1 MRTTILVLAIFCGI
15 NFAGAQSDPA
25 IAATQ
30 QVLKDQGFY
39 YGDIT
44 GKKDAD
50 TSAALRRYQ
59 IRNGLQVTGELNA
72 ETQKALGV
80 KGTTAPA
87 PVPRATPPPPKIT
100 STPPPENS
108 ELRDDAT
115 VRPEQERPGN
125 EGSYDEPPPTAAP
138 GEALIGTPYQDASP
152 DVQRRIIMTAQN
164 LLARRGY
171 LRSAVDGEVGPDT
184 QFALRAFQTRFH
196 IASSGRLDRET
207 LAAMGLMPGQ
217 RAPGVTA
224 NVAAPRPRVYRRPPQ
239 ETTPEGEP
247 IYQGR

>member
-1 MRTTILVLAIFCGI
+1 MVLAIFWAVS
-15 NFAGAQSDPA
+15 FARAQSDPA
-25 IAATQ
+25 IASTQ

-39 YGDIT
+39 YGEIT

-80 KGTTAPA
+80 KGPTASA
-87 PVPRATPPPPKIT
+87 PVARATPPPPKIT

-108 ELRDDAT
+108 DLRDDAP
-115 VRPEQERPGN
+115 VRPEQERPAN
-125 EGSYDEPPPTAAP
+125 ENFYDERPLTPAP
-138 GEALIGTPYQDASP
+138 GEALGGTPYQDASP
-152 DVQRRIIMTAQN
+152 EVQRRIIMTAQS

-171 LRSAVDGEVGPDT
+171 LRSPIDGEVGPDT
-184 QFALRAFQTRFH
+184 QFALRAFQARFR

-224 NVAAPRPRVYRRPPQ
+224 NVIVPRPRVYRRPPQ
-239 ETTPEGEP
+239 MTTPDGEP
-247 IYQGR
+247 IYEGR

>member
-1 MRTTILVLAIFCGI
+1 MRTTILVLAILCAV
-15 NFAGAQSDPA
+15 NFARAQSDPA
-25 IAATQ
+25 IASTQ
-30 QVLKDQGFY
+30 QILKDQGFY
-39 YGDIT
+39 YGEIT

-50 TSAALRRYQ
+50 TIAALRRYQ

-87 PVPRATPPPPKIT
+87 PVPVPRATPPPLKIT

-108 ELRDDAT
+108 NL
-115 VRPEQERPGN
+115 QERPAD
-125 EGSYDEPPPTAAP
+125 EGDYYEAPQATAP
-138 GEALIGTPYQDASP
+138 SEALLGTPYQDASP
-152 DVQRRIIMTAQN
+152 DVQRRIITTAQN

-171 LRSAVDGEVGPDT
+171 LRSAIDGEVGPDT

-196 IASSGRLDRET
+196 ITSSGQLDRET

-224 NVAAPRPRVYRRPPQ
+224 NVAAPRPRVYRRTPQ
-239 ETTPEGEP
+239 TTTPDGEP
-247 IYQGR
+247 IYEGR